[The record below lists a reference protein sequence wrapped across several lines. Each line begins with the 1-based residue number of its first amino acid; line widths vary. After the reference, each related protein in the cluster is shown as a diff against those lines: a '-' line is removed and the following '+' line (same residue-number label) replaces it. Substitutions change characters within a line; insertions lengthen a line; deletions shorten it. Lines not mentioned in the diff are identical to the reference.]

1 MKKFLIILGILAALV
16 VAAVYYFRN
25 AQVAVGYF
33 NGNKKVIYIEKS
45 LSKEEL
51 IAALMKDSII
61 QNPEELELT
70 MRLKRFESAK
80 LGRYVIAKGMS
91 SEKLINM
98 LRSGDQ
104 TPVLVSVDG
113 VRTIYQLAAKLDK
126 QLQFDSTA
134 FMQTLLDKNLLDR
147 YGLNEMNVGTLI
159 FPNSYEFFWTVSC
172 EDFLSRMEKEYTK
185 FWTAERKTKAQKLGL
200 SVAEVGVLASIVKG
214 ETVQFEEA
222 GKIARL
228 YLNRLEK
235 NQKLQA
241 DPTVIFANQLKGVK
255 RLRGSQYL
263 ENESPYNTYKH
274 VGLPPGPIF
283 FTEAKYID
291 AVLNA
296 PMHRYI
302 FMCAQPNATG
312 FHDFTSS
319 DTEHMKNAA
328 AYRRWANENNIH

>member
-1 MKKFLIILGILAALV
+1 MKKYLILLGILAALIIAV
-16 VAAVYYFRN
+16 IVYFKNSKVAI
-25 AQVAVGYF
+25 GYF
-33 NGNKKVIYIEKS
+33 QGNKKVIYIEKNV
-45 LSKEEL
+45 SKEEL
-51 IAALMKDSII
+51 LAQLLADSII
-61 QNPEELELT
+61 KNPDELEMT
-70 MRLKRFESAK
+70 MRIKRFESAK
-80 LGRYVIAKGMS
+80 PGRYLVSKGMS
-91 SEKLINM
+91 SDKLINM

-104 TPVLVSVDG
+104 APVMVSVDG

-126 QLQFDSTA
+126 QLQFDSAA
-134 FMQTLLDKNLLDR
+134 FMQTILDQNLLDR
-147 YGLNEMNVGTLI
+147 YGLNEMSIATLI
-159 FPNSYEFFWTVSC
+159 LPNSYEFFWTVSC
-172 EDFLSRMEKEYTK
+172 ADFVSRMEKEYNK
-185 FWTAERKTKAQKLGL
+185 FWTEERKSKARNLGL

-283 FTEAKYID
+283 FTEPKYID
-291 AVLNA
+291 AVLDA
-296 PMHRYI
+296 PIHRYI
-302 FMCAQPNATG
+302 YMCAQPNGTG
-312 FHDFTSS
+312 FHNFTAS
-319 DTEHMKNAA
+319 DVEHMKNAA
-328 AYRRWANENNIH
+328 TYRKWANENNIQ